1 MESPLSDL
9 PSSPDDTDFTNPGMT
24 PFEAYLS
31 SQNNTH
37 NDNSQNSNGNGRVY
51 EIANDGKLKL
61 KINLKGL
68 GPIELKETTP
78 QSGHDSA
85 ATLQTQ
91 RIGSTQPSAPPSQ
104 SALPPVAVQQPSL
117 LYHDEPSSDV
127 FSDDIDLDDIF
138 EHEVIN
144 RKLSDTISTFITH
157 TAFNVTIRLK
167 PGYPPLTTDLH
178 NPNVRKPKTLIKP
191 KTPVKTRVKKRS
203 KVPHSRFI
211 HKMPLAV
218 PTSTAD
224 QEDED
229 IMEKSIRLSLKDPVS
244 GSRLVTPLRSKFCS
258 HIECF
263 DYDSFLAMHNLKP
276 FKVGLKRYTPASPN
290 VGDVDVLKLLEDTKR
305 PMIKIA
311 DHNVNTAKFQLK
323 SKQKMLKEKGKQL
336 NELEWF
342 CCPIC
347 NLEFNIKH
355 FGDLYVVGE
364 FVDLLL
370 DLLYEPN
377 QENIDAIEIDLHSGE
392 FKWLSSESQEEQ
404 RESVETAEVVVLSDE
419 EEDEAAP
426 MQAPMPAPMQAPM
439 SIAEL
444 TNPST
449 VTPIRVESPF
459 AHADEQIDLQ
469 TEREMYKQID
479 ALFESEGIV
488 GNTFVPQ
495 MRKPNGGALAGV
507 VGFRPGAFVESEPE
521 PVFMTGEGGVDD
533 PIVLD

>member
-9 PSSPDDTDFTNPGMT
+9 PSSPNDTDFTNPGMT

-31 SQNNTH
+31 SQNNNH
-37 NDNSQNSNGNGRVY
+37 NDDEINGNGRVY
-51 EIANDGKLKL
+51 EIASDGKLKL

-68 GPIELKETTP
+68 GPIDFKETIQHNEDDFT
-78 QSGHDSA
+78 S
-85 ATLQTQ
+85 QTQ
-91 RIGSTQPSAPPSQ
+91 RIGSTQSTAPPSQ
-104 SALPPVAVQQPSL
+104 SVLPPVARQQPSIL
-117 LYHDEPSSDV
+117 NNEDYSSDV
-127 FSDDIDLDDIF
+127 FSDDIDLDEIL

-144 RKLSDTISTFITH
+144 RKLSETVSTFITH
-157 TAFNVTIRLK
+157 TTFNVTLK
-167 PGYPPLTTDLH
+167 LRPGYPYTNNHLTTSVKTAS
-178 NPNVRKPKTLIKP
+178 NNSPSNVKKPKS
-191 KTPVKTRVKKRS
+191 PVKQKAKKRS

-218 PTSTAD
+218 PAINYD
-224 QEDED
+224 QEDTD

-244 GSRLVTPLRSKFCS
+244 GSRLVTPLRSKYCS

-263 DYDSFLAMHNLKP
+263 DYDSFLAMYNLKP

-305 PMIKIA
+305 PMLKIS
-311 DHNVNTAKFQLK
+311 DHNLNTVKFQLK

-377 QENIDAIEIDLHSGE
+377 QENIDAIEIDLHSGK
-392 FKWLSSESQEEQ
+392 FKWLCTEKQEEHDDEDQ
-404 RESVETAEVVVLSDE
+404 VHTAEVVVLSDN
-419 EEDEAAP
+419 EEDIALP
-426 MQAPMPAPMQAPM
+426 VG
-439 SIAEL
+439 SI
-444 TNPST
+444 T
-449 VTPIRVESPF
+449 ESPYVNLEE
-459 AHADEQIDLQ
+459 HVNLQ
-469 TEREMYKQID
+469 TEKEMFKQID

-488 GNTFVPQ
+488 TNTFVPQ
-495 MRKPNGGALAGV
+495 MRKPNGGPLAGV

-521 PVFMTGEGGVDD
+521 PVFMTGEGGADD